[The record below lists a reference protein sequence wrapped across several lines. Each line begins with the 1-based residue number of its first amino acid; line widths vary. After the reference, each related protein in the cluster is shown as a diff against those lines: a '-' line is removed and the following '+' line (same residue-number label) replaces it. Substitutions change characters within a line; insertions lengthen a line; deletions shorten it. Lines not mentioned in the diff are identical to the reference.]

1 MPMKMR
7 CDCKGEFKT
16 EIKDFEGLQSEALVC
31 QKCGYVTLTMKQA
44 GKLLK
49 LKEMRDFFRK
59 GRKTIRIGNAVGIT
73 LPKEFVGK
81 EGRPVQITPLDA
93 HTLRVRVG

>member
-1 MPMKMR
+1 MKMR
-7 CDCKGEFKT
+7 CDCKGAFK
-16 EIKDFEGLQSEALVC
+16 EEVRNFEGLQSEACVC

-49 LKEMRDFFRK
+49 LKEIRDWFRR
-59 GRKTIRIGNAVGIT
+59 GRKTIKIGNAVGIT

-81 EGRPVQITPLDA
+81 EGRPVEITPLDI
-93 HTLRVRVG
+93 HTLKIRLG